1 MVRLPLPSRRQSTTY
16 RLLTPGGLKF
26 HVTVG
31 FYDDGKPGEVFG
43 DVGKTPQGV
52 QQIISDACILIS
64 IALQHG
70 ITGEEL
76 GKSLAYHDDGKP
88 YTVIG
93 AICTILTQARLGDI
107 DENDKSGGDPPR
119 PPPEESDR

>member
-1 MVRLPLPSRRQSTTY
+1 VRHALPARRRSTTI
-16 RLLTPGGLKF
+16 RLTLEGQKF

-31 FYDDGKPGEVFG
+31 FYDDGKPGEVFA
-43 DVGKTPQGV
+43 DVGKTPQAI

-70 ITGEEL
+70 VTGEEL
-76 GKSLAYHDDGKP
+76 RKSLAYHDDGKP

-93 AICTILTQARLGDI
+93 AICEILTAVGLGDI
-107 DENDKSGGDPPR
+107 YENDRSGEDPPR
-119 PPPEESDR
+119 PPPEEGD

>member
-1 MVRLPLPSRRQSTTY
+1 MRKPLPSRRQSTTY

-43 DVGKTPQGV
+43 DVGKTPQAV

-70 ITGEEL
+70 VTGGEL
-76 GKSLAYHDDGKP
+76 GKSLAHYDDGKP

-93 AICTILTQARLGDI
+93 EICDILHTERLGDHYE
-107 DENDKSGGDPPR
+107 DNQVGGDSPR
-119 PPPEESDR
+119 